1 MTKKEMAE
9 IITRSP
15 AWEGTRSV
23 KELCRDY
30 TKEQIKDAYDELDNA
45 EEDYYNERYS

>member
-9 IITRSP
+9 IIARSP
-15 AWEGTRSV
+15 AWVGNLTV
-23 KELCRDY
+23 KELCREY